1 MTINKSNNTEIFEK
15 FAKYYDL
22 IYSDKLYQKECE
34 FINSVISKEIQS
46 CKKIL
51 DLGCGT
57 GNHSIILSSKGYEIT
72 GVDISHKNIEIAKE
86 KSKSHQGNLE
96 FFQGDMSSIKISKK
110 FDVCISMFSSLCYLT
125 NIEKFKK
132 TLNNIW
138 HHLNDKGI
146 LIFDYWNGNSVIT
159 EKPSTKVKIIHTK
172 DKRIIRIAT
181 PSLDL
186 KNQSCAIQ
194 YHCIIEEN
202 SKIIDEFFETHTMR
216 YYLPAD
222 LTTYLEEAGFRSVNI
237 TSINSKNNKLNN
249 EDLLNNWYLFV
260 IAKK

>member
-1 MTINKSNNTEIFEK
+1 MIIQNNFGILGIEDGASKTEIRDAFRK
-15 FAKYYDL
+15 LAL
-22 IYSDKLYQKECE
+22 QHHSDK
-34 FINSVISKEIQS
+34 
-46 CKKIL
+46 
-51 DLGCGT
+51 G
-57 GNHSIILSSKGYEIT
+57 
-72 GVDISHKNIEIAKE
+72 
-86 KSKSHQGNLE
+86 
-96 FFQGDMSSIKISKK
+96 GD
-110 FDVCISMFSSLCYLT
+110 
-125 NIEKFKK
+125 IEKFKK

-216 YYLPAD
+216 YY
-222 LTTYLEEAGFRSVNI
+222 
-237 TSINSKNNKLNN
+237 
-249 EDLLNNWYLFV
+249 
-260 IAKK
+260 